1 MKIELFDSTLRDGSQ
16 GEGISFSVQDKIN
29 IVKALDEFGI
39 TYIEAGNPA
48 SNPKEMLFFESI
60 SGVKLKNSKLCA
72 FGSTVRKG
80 SNPETDSGLQSL
92 VGANTPVVAIFGKA
106 WDLHVTEI
114 LKISPEDNLKIVSDT
129 ISYLKG
135 LGKEVVFDA
144 EHFFDGYKASCE
156 YAMKVLEAAKNSGAD
171 CLCLCDTN
179 GGTLPD
185 ELGRITRYVTEQFP
199 DTRIGIHCHDDSGC
213 AVANSVTAV
222 QNGAVQVQGTFI
234 GFGERCGNANLSAII
249 PNLVL
254 KCGFECGVELQR
266 LKDTAAKIAETSNVR
281 IHSTSPY
288 IGKSAFSHK
297 GGMHIDGVLKL
308 HESFEHIDPE
318 LVGNERKFLLS
329 EVSGR
334 GTVLPKI
341 RAVAPQ
347 LTKSSP
353 ETAAITQKLK
363 EQELHGYQYEGA
375 EASFELFVKKQ
386 LNLWKPHF
394 NVIMYKVTDDFPAP
408 DGEQQSNAMIKIECD
423 GVTEFMCDVGN
434 GPVNA
439 LDKALR
445 RALRV
450 FYPEISKLH
459 LTDYKVRVIDSKNT
473 DALTRVLIE
482 SSDGSDT
489 FTTIGVANDII
500 EASFTAI
507 VDSIEYKLSKGE

>member
-16 GEGISFSVQDKIN
+16 GEGISFSVQDKIT
-29 IVKALDEFGI
+29 IVKALDDFGI

-48 SNPKEMLFFESI
+48 SNPKEMLFFEKI
-60 SGVKLKNSKLCA
+60 ADLKLKRSKICA
-72 FGSTVRKG
+72 FGSTVRKD
-80 SNPETDSGLQSL
+80 SDPATDSGLQSL
-92 VGANTPVVAIFGKA
+92 ISANTPVVAIFGKS

-114 LKISPEDNLKIVSDT
+114 LKISLDDNIKIVSDT
-129 ISYLKG
+129 IGYLKS
-135 LGKEVVFDA
+135 LGKEVIFDA
-144 EHFFDGYKASCE
+144 EHFYDGYKANPD
-156 YAMKVLEAAKNSGAD
+156 YAIRVLSAATENGAD
-171 CLCLCDTN
+171 CLALCDTN
-179 GGTLPD
+179 GGTMPD
-185 ELGRITRYVTEQFP
+185 ELGKITKIVAEKFP
-199 DTRIGIHCHDDSGC
+199 DTRIGIHCHDDCGC

-222 QNGAVQVQGTFI
+222 QNGAVQVQGTFV
-234 GFGERCGNANLSAII
+234 GFGERCGNANLSTII
-249 PNLVL
+249 PNLAL
-254 KCGFECGVELQR
+254 KCGYDCGVELSK
-266 LKDTAAKIAETSNVR
+266 LKDTAARIAETSNVH
-281 IHSTSPY
+281 INSNSPY

-308 HESFEHIDPE
+308 PASFEHINPE

-341 RAVAPQ
+341 QAVAPH

-353 ETAAITQKLK
+353 ETVAITQKLK

-394 NVIMYKVTDDFPAP
+394 NVIMYKVMDDFPAP